1 METLRRPAQTLAI
14 EPEAAPITPE
24 PNRAAE
30 TRFLSRWSVP
40 MLLVGVGVV
49 AATYAPLSIDL
60 GDEGFLA
67 HNTQRVMQGELPHR
81 DFYSL
86 QGPLSSFL
94 AAAWSTVF
102 GLSFLKLRL
111 LGVVLHAAM
120 VLLTYSIARRFAS
133 PAWALA
139 AGALAM
145 LVGLPHMH
153 FAPLAV
159 WQGIALSLA
168 AVALA
173 LHSIRRPDGKLAF
186 ASGIV
191 AAFSVL
197 ARHDQGAYLVIAILV
212 LAVALRAVPGTRLA
226 PGPRFKLGAW
236 MLGVAVIAVPA
247 FLFFWASGALPA
259 MWDQLVLFPLTR
271 YSATSALPM
280 PNLGQEGPTG
290 SLMAFVAFR
299 FAPLFATTALVL
311 VGIRSRR
318 AGYGEREAIGLF
330 LAIWTMLFYLQVTVR
345 SDLAHLVLTM
355 APMLALMA
363 WLPGYAIRAFGKE
376 GEQHKQWRL
385 GISALGSM
393 GFAGMALVAWHMLLP
408 ASERQAQPIA
418 SAQAGIF
425 ETEATEI
432 NAVLASIAQHSA
444 TGDALLALPYHPAF
458 YVLADRR
465 NPTRWGY
472 HWPGDRNTE
481 EQQQLI
487 AQVAQDPPA
496 VVVIFNRDST
506 ATYLGPVVQWVE
518 AHYVPIDAQA
528 DPVIYRPR
536 TP

>member
-1 METLRRPAQTLAI
+1 
-14 EPEAAPITPE
+14 
-24 PNRAAE
+24 
-30 TRFLSRWSVP
+30 
-40 MLLVGVGVV
+40 MLLAGVGVV
-49 AATYAPLSIDL
+49 AAIYAPLSIDL

-67 HNTQRVMQGELPHR
+67 HNAQRVIQGEMPHR

-94 AAAWSTVF
+94 AAAWSAVF

-133 PAWALA
+133 PAWAVA
-139 AGALAM
+139 AGALA
-145 LVGLPHMH
+145 VIAGLPHMH

-159 WQGIALSLA
+159 WQGNALSLA

-191 AAFSVL
+191 AALSVL
-197 ARHDQGAYLVIAILV
+197 ARHDQGAYLVIAMLV

-236 MLGVAVIAVPA
+236 ILGAAVIAVPA
-247 FLFFWASGALPA
+247 LLFFWASGALPA
-259 MWDQLVLFPLTR
+259 MWEQLVLFPLTR
-271 YSATSALPM
+271 YGATSALAM
-280 PNLGQEGPTG
+280 PDLGQDGPTG
-290 SLMAFVAFR
+290 SLMAFVVFR
-299 FAPLFATTALVL
+299 LAPLFAIAALLL

-318 AGYGEREAIGLF
+318 AGYGEGEAIGLF
-330 LAIWTMLFYLQVTVR
+330 LAMWTLLFYLQVTVR
-345 SDLAHLVLTM
+345 SDLAHLVLTV

-363 WLPGYAIRAFGKE
+363 WLPGYTMRAFGKE
-376 GEQHKQWRL
+376 GEQHKRWRQ
-385 GISALGSM
+385 GISAMGSM

-408 ASERQAQPIA
+408 AAERQAQPIA
-418 SAQAGIF
+418 SAQAGIV
-425 ETEATEI
+425 EIEASEI

-444 TGDALLALPYHPAF
+444 TGDALLALPYHPAY

-472 HWPGDRNTE
+472 HWPGDRTVD

-487 AQVAQDPPA
+487 AQVVQDLPA
-496 VVVIFNRDST
+496 VVVIFDRDST

-518 AHYVPIDAQA
+518 AHYAPIDAQA
-528 DPVIYRPR
+528 DPVIYTPKSGR
-536 TP
+536 TAR